1 MSRKFAMLAFHFYFL
16 TMISWFFCS
25 RCKSLH
31 QSLSSTLQMF
41 AFEAKLWAWK
51 INRKV
56 CLVLRQPRICIAS
69 KSNELYNA
77 KLLLWIFQA
86 CIMERLVHKKCNNL
100 DPISSLCLR
109 NLFWKL
115 ICVCVQPNF
124 FWRNRSSCVFQPSC
138 NKSAFKVVFSLFR
151 HKMITSLQ
159 NPFFYRVVL
168 GTFKKIQKHHWV
180 DNFVWN
186 WIVFLSGSKK
196 EVSKN

>member
-1 MSRKFAMLAFHFYFL
+1 MSRKFAMLASHFYFL

-41 AFEAKLWAWK
+41 AFDAKLWAWK

-77 KLLLWIFQA
+77 KLLLWIFKA
-86 CIMERLVHKKCNNL
+86 CIIGSNIVVVFEELVLKINL
-100 DPISSLCLR
+100 CVRPTKF
-109 NLFWKL
+109 LFTQQIL
-115 ICVCVQPNF
+115 LH
-124 FWRNRSSCVFQPSC
+124 FQPSC

-151 HKMITSLQ
+151 HKMIASLQ

-168 GTFKKIQKHHWV
+168 GAFKKTQKHHWV

-186 WIVFLSGSKK
+186 WIVFLSGSIRSKK
-196 EVSKN
+196 KVSNN